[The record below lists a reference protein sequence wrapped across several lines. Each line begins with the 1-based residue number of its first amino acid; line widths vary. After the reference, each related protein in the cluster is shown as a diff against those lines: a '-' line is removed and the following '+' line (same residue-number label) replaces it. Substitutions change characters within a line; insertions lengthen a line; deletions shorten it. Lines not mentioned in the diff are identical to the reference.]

1 MFGVPPRFFPRNIG
15 SILSFP
21 SSRESVNYPRAV
33 LLSPELPSQFFVPT
47 LKTPAPS
54 TLETKSSFPFDL
66 RVVIRRGTPR
76 SRLKINRKEIGIYRS
91 ISRQRHSNFNNKY
104 TWLPA
109 LRTHPP
115 VQLIVRLNKPIIAWI
130 WNITGR
136 ILNLPLCPLFGL
148 DRFFAHP
155 LW

>member
-21 SSRESVNYPRAV
+21 SSRESVNYSSHAC
-33 LLSPELPSQFFVPT
+33 SPPFAWIAFPILRSNVKNTSSKHSRDKIIVSFR
-47 LKTPAPS
+47 S
-54 TLETKSSFPFDL
+54 T
-66 RVVIRRGTPR
+66 RRGTPR